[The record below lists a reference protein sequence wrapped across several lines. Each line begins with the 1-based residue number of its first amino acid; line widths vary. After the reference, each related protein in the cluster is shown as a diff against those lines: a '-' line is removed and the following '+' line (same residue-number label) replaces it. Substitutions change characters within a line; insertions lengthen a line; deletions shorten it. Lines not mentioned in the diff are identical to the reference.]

1 MSGRMRQAWFIGAL
15 LVAALAYFYALGSSG
30 IPSNGD
36 EFAYAHIARRTA
48 ESGHWLPL
56 GSDMPNLRNTK
67 PPLLFWQGIVST
79 DWGRVWTLWRLRLPS
94 VLYTLASA
102 AVAMAVVRRLTQSW
116 ERGAK
121 SAIIYLGCYAVFRYG
136 RPFLTDPP
144 EVFWLSLPLAALLWT
159 RGALL
164 ESRLLAPLAIGIVV
178 GIAALYK
185 SFAVILPVALVM
197 CGWFLQRRRSL
208 RAAVT
213 AAAPAVA
220 IVALVA
226 LAVFAIWPLLDPQ
239 PGAIW
244 REFVLGENAGK
255 LDTARGYLRTLL
267 WGGFSLPAFI
277 GALFVNGGLLA
288 PILVALAIDG
298 WRHRRDLS
306 AEERWLW
313 IWVLGF
319 LVAFALPSQRS
330 GRYLLPVMPAL
341 AMLTALAWP
350 RLPRLAFM
358 ASAALA
364 VLVGVLFAYVSVLIV
379 RDAQLRLELPWGHW
393 AVLTVAL
400 GLAATALTV
409 PRLAPA
415 TAPVSVLL
423 LLLLMGIAL
432 RTFDAPPGPYSG
444 AVRAR
449 LRGEAVYVPCNFSAS
464 EEGVRF
470 LLPGADVRSYAED
483 DRLTPA
489 ALAPRY
495 RFFAAYVPLG
505 AAADCEGCRLL
516 GERYV
521 VRGRRAATLAED
533 LEGSSALQGLFA
545 REVLFE
551 SSRAPPLLP
560 PAPEAC
566 AREARHAP

>member
-1 MSGRMRQAWFIGAL
+1 MRATGCIGAL
-15 LVAALAYFYALGSSG
+15 LLAVLAYFYALGSLG

-56 GSDMPNLRNTK
+56 VSDMANLRNTK
-67 PPLLFWQGIVST
+67 PPLLFWQGILST
-79 DWGRVWTLWRLRLPS
+79 DWGQVWTLWRLRLPS

-102 AVAMAVVRRLTQSW
+102 ALALIVVRRLTGSW

-121 SAIIYLGCYAVFRYG
+121 AAIIYLGCYAVFRYG

-144 EVFWLSLPLAALLWT
+144 EVFWLSLPLVALLWT

-164 ESRLLAPLAIGIVV
+164 GSRLLAPLAIGLVV
-178 GIAALYK
+178 GMAGLYK
-185 SFAVILPVALVM
+185 SFVVILPVALAM
-197 CGWFLQRRRSL
+197 CGWYVQQRRSL
-208 RAAVT
+208 RSAAA
-213 AAAPAVA
+213 AAAPAIAVM
-220 IVALVA
+220 ALVA

-267 WGGFSLPAFI
+267 WGGFSVPAFI
-277 GALFVNGGLLA
+277 GALFLNGGLLA

-298 WRHRRDLS
+298 WRHRRELS
-306 AEERWLW
+306 PEERWLW
-313 IWVLGF
+313 LWVFGF
-319 LVAFALPSQRS
+319 LIAFALPSQRS

-341 AMLTALAWP
+341 AVLTALAWP
-350 RLPRLAFM
+350 RLPRLAFV

-364 VLVGVLFAYVSVLIV
+364 LLIGALFALVSVLIA
-379 RDAQLRLELPWGHW
+379 RDTQLRIELPWGHW
-393 AVLTVAL
+393 VV
-400 GLAATALTV
+400 LAAALVLAAAALMV

-432 RTFDAPPGPYSG
+432 RTFDAPPGPFP
-444 AVRAR
+444 AAARAR
-449 LRGEAVYVPCNFSAS
+449 LRGVAVYVPCNFSAS
-464 EEGVRF
+464 EEGLRF

-483 DRLTPA
+483 EALTPA
-489 ALAPRY
+489 ALAARY
-495 RFFAAYVPLG
+495 RFFSAYVPLG
-505 AAADCEGCRLL
+505 AEAACDGCQVL

-521 VRGRRAATLAED
+521 VRGRRAAALASD
-533 LEGSSALQGLFA
+533 LQGSSALHDLFE

-551 SSRAPPLLP
+551 SSRAPLFVA

>member
-1 MSGRMRQAWFIGAL
+1 MRQAWFIAAL
-15 LVAALAYFYALGSSG
+15 LLAALAYFCALGSSG

-56 GSDMPNLRNTK
+56 VSDMPNLRNTK
-67 PPLLFWQGIVST
+67 PPLLFWQGILST
-79 DWGRVWTLWRLRLPS
+79 DWGRTWTLWRLRLPS

-102 AVAMAVVRRLTQSW
+102 AMAMAVVRRLSGSW
-116 ERGAK
+116 ERGAQA
-121 SAIIYLGCYAVFRYG
+121 AIIYLGCYAVFRYG

-164 ESRLLAPLAIGIVV
+164 ESRLAAPLAIGVVV
-178 GIAALYK
+178 GIASLYK
-185 SFAVILPVALVM
+185 SFALILPVALVI
-197 CGWFLQRRRSL
+197 CGWYLQRRRSW
-208 RAAVT
+208 RGMIT
-213 AAAPAVA
+213 AASPAVA
-220 IVALVA
+220 IVAVVA
-226 LAVFAIWPLLDPQ
+226 LAVFALWPLLDPQ

-267 WGGFSLPAFI
+267 WGGFSVPAFI
-277 GALFVNGGLLA
+277 GASFLNGGLLA
-288 PILVALAIDG
+288 PVLVALAVDG

-306 AEERWLW
+306 TEERWLW

-319 LVAFALPSQRS
+319 MLAFALPSQRS
-330 GRYLLPVMPAL
+330 GRYLLPIMPAL

-364 VLVGVLFAYVSVLIV
+364 LLVGALFAFVSVLIM
-379 RDAQLRLELPWGHW
+379 RDAQLRLELPWGYW

-400 GLAATALTV
+400 ALAAAALLA

-415 TAPVSVLL
+415 TAPMSVLA

-432 RTFDAPPGPYSG
+432 RTFDAPPGPYSA

-449 LRGEAVYVPCNFSAS
+449 LSSEAVYVPCNFSAS
-464 EEGVRF
+464 EEGLRF

-483 DRLTPA
+483 DGLTPA

-495 RFFAAYVPLG
+495 RFFAAYVPLD
-505 AAADCEGCRLL
+505 AAAACEGCRVL

-521 VRGRRAATLAED
+521 VRGRRAATRAEN
-533 LEGSSALQGLFA
+533 LQGSSALRGLFE

-551 SSRAPPLLP
+551 STQAPPYLP